1 MADELTG
8 ASLPEGIDVD
18 EASAYF
24 GVTDSSDSL
33 LEMMNLPREKA
44 FVKFFELLSDIVLSP
59 GDFDF
64 EAASERLSCEGGE
77 IYYLVAGHMGIMTM
91 PDMLIEFVGLTDSN
105 GDKHTPDPSL
115 STDEADVLKHLC
127 DPMQLLKLF
136 AVAHQTGGPDEVLN
150 YLSKVDGLFTDPIQN
165 KSTLLDVGRDLQA
178 AFDVSNHVMP
188 IATLASAGMESVEM
202 KTETKKKELL
212 QKGNQKINRSLSPHN
227 LKLKKNQNLL
237 LLKKTHQFLFPR
249 SKNLRSFQ

>member
-1 MADELTG
+1 MADELSG

-33 LEMMNLPREKA
+33 FGDDESPREKA

-64 EAASERLSCEGGE
+64 EAASKRLSCEGGE

-105 GDKHTPDPSL
+105 GDMHTPDPSL
-115 STDEADVLKHLC
+115 STDEANVLKHLC

-136 AVAHQTGGPDEVLN
+136 AVAHQTGGPDEILN
-150 YLSKVDGLFTDPIQN
+150 YLSKVDALFTDPVQN
-165 KSTLLDVGRDLQA
+165 KSTLIDVARDLQA

-202 KTETKKKELL
+202 KIETKKKRTAPKRKPKNKPVTKSSQPAVEEKPKPSPP
-212 QKGNQKINRSLSPHN
+212 QKDSSVPLPK
-227 LKLKKNQNLL
+227 
-237 LLKKTHQFLFPR
+237 
-249 SKNLRSFQ
+249 SKNLKSFQ

>member
-1 MADELTG
+1 MSDEIPTT
-8 ASLPEGIDVD
+8 SSGIEVD
-18 EASAYF
+18 DAAAYF
-24 GVTDSSDSL
+24 CVTESSDDLHSI
-33 LEMMNLPREKA
+33 MAMPREQA
-44 FVKFFELLSDIVLSP
+44 MVQFFELLSDIVLRP

-105 GDKHTPDPSL
+105 GDKHTPDQSL
-115 STDEADVLKHLC
+115 SADETDVLKILC

-150 YLSKVDGLFTDPIQN
+150 YLSKVDAFFAGPVQN
-165 KSTLLDVGRDLQA
+165 KSTLLDVARDLQA

-188 IATLASAGMESVEM
+188 IATLASAGIESVEI
-202 KTETKKKELL
+202 KTEKKKKRTAPKRKPKEKPVTKPSQPEVEEKTKPSSPSDKDSSVPLPKL
-212 QKGNQKINRSLSPHN
+212 SLIHI
-227 LKLKKNQNLL
+227 
-237 LLKKTHQFLFPR
+237 
-249 SKNLRSFQ
+249 